1 MLRVRDARVPLEH
14 LVAEHEHG
22 LEGELA
28 LTLTEEVLKAEAE
41 QVDDHR
47 VVVALCAVPVHH
59 GYAT

>member
-14 LVAEHEHG
+14 LVAEHEYG

-47 VVVALCAVPVHH
+47 VIVALCAIPMHH
-59 GYAT
+59 EYTT